1 MTNSTKESFV
11 NCDICRIF
19 LLPFSPSGGIL
30 ISETWKGGLRMDKY
44 IGFGHDLD
52 DLIYGETPVRPSER

>member
-1 MTNSTKESFV
+1 MANLTKVYAV
-11 NCDICRIF
+11 NCELWRIF
-19 LLPFSPSGGIL
+19 LLPFPPSGGIL
-30 ISETWKGGLRMDKY
+30 TSETWKGGLRMDKY